1 MSAKLRKRI
10 ERIERIVAAVRDDSH
25 QDDIESILNLAKA
38 RAVSRNLA
46 QGVKRLDARVRPAIK
61 VRFGNLRRLPEDY
74 RGERHRKIVKH
85 LPDRNGQE
93 WVEFEEVP
101 GPAPS
106 APPEPGVAKYLN
118 IVLVAPYGTPE

>member
-1 MSAKLRKRI
+1 MKSITRRIQRLEATVSPAPETEFSQRFRKGPKSG
-10 ERIERIVAAVRDDSH
+10 APAVRP
-25 QDDIESILNLAKA
+25 
-38 RAVSRNLA
+38 V
-46 QGVKRLDARVRPAIK
+46 K

-85 LPDRNGQE
+85 LPDRNSQE

-106 APPEPGVAKYLN
+106 APAEPGVTNYLN
-118 IVLVAPYGTPE
+118 IGLVAPYGTPE